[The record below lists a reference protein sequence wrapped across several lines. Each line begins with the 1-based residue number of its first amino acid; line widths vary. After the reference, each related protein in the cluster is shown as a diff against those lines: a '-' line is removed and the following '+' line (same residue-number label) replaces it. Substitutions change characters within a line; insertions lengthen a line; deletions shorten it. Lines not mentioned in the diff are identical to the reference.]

1 MSAARSMNP
10 SPRSDRGSPTDP
22 HRTPGC
28 TALLHVHLK
37 PAAEEA
43 VRAGHPWVYDQSIR
57 KQNRPGRP
65 GEPAALYDRKNR
77 FLAIGLFDPDSPL
90 RIRVLHRGNPVPLDD
105 AWWRERLHR
114 AASRRLGLFD
124 TQTTGCRLVHGE
136 SDGWP
141 GLVLDRYGPVLVLN
155 LYTAA
160 WLPWL
165 DSLQSWITGLFHPRN
180 LVLRLSRNIQS
191 LAAQR
196 GAPPDGTVLH
206 GPPLDQPVPFLE
218 SGLTFEADVLRGQ
231 KTGFFLD
238 QRENRRKVESLA
250 AGRAVL
256 NLFSYSGGFSIYA
269 ARGGAESVTDLDLNP
284 HALEAARHHF
294 ALNRPQ
300 FPNPRTTHHTIRAD
314 AFEWLNRAPA
324 ASHDLVVV
332 DPPALARQ
340 AAERTAALRA
350 YRHLV
355 QRAARLVRAG
365 GILVACSC
373 TAHIRPAEF
382 FELVRET
389 LRHTRTRWRELCLTT
404 QPSDH
409 PAAFPEAEYL
419 KAIYLQAANQP
430 AQP

>member
-1 MSAARSMNP
+1 MNAARSMNP
-10 SPRSDRGSPTDP
+10 SPGPVRGSPTAP
-22 HRTPGC
+22 HRTSGS

-43 VRAGHPWVYDQSIR
+43 VRSGHPWVFDQGIR
-57 KQNRPGRP
+57 KQNRPGTA
-65 GEPAALYDRKNR
+65 GELAALYDRRNR
-77 FLAIGLFDPDSPL
+77 FLGLGLYDPHSPL
-90 RIRVLHRGNPVPLDD
+90 RVRLLHQGTPVRVDD
-105 AWWRERLHR
+105 AWWRERLQKAATRR
-114 AASRRLGLFD
+114 AGLFD
-124 TQTTGCRLVHGE
+124 SQTTGYRLVHGE